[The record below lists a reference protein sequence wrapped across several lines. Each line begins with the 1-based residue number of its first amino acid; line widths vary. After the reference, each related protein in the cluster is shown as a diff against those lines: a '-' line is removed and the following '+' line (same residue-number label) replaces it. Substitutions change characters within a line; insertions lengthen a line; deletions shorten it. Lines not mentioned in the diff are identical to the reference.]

1 MTIIVDRN
9 QRSTKKRKA
18 SAIEEIV
25 LQLELDKTHLLW
37 KTTEQPA
44 TPSTVA
50 GSPLVGDPPPLHRCS
65 KTHSFNVDSELDTD
79 DFTIW
84 SVSSAASSLSFC
96 RARKDSQHST
106 TSSKKSVT
114 FSDDENETIAIPCR
128 RDEQDGHEA
137 DNELSTSGTDDDL
150 VQHEHH
156 RHGHDHLN
164 FASKLSPSM
173 HSVFHFG
180 MFFDDI
186 GNGHGFVF
194 VGAIVCFFGLLLRMF
209 IDDMISIRSGGGG
222 TVDASG
228 SANAN
233 AHQILW
239 LLFDVSLAYAV
250 GFNGSSFFI
259 DEELCTNRI
268 QPSRGQDNLMMIKK
282 NKMLQF

>member
-44 TPSTVA
+44 TPSTAA

-65 KTHSFNVDSELDTD
+65 KTHSFNVDSELDSD
-79 DFTIW
+79 DFTIS
-84 SVSSAASSLSFC
+84 SVSSAACSLSFC

-106 TSSKKSVT
+106 TSSSKKSVT

-137 DNELSTSGTDDDL
+137 DNELSLSGTDDL

-156 RHGHDHLN
+156 HHHGHDHLN
-164 FASKLSPSM
+164 FASM
-173 HSVFHFG
+173 HPAFHFG

-194 VGAIVCFFGLLLRMF
+194 VGAIVCFLGLLLRMF
-209 IDDMISIRSGGGG
+209 IDDMVSFGGGG

-228 SANAN
+228 SANA
-233 AHQILW
+233 HQILW
-239 LLFDVSLAYAV
+239 LLCDVSLAYAV

-268 QPSRGQDNLMMIKK
+268 SPSRGQHNLMMIKK
-282 NKMLQF
+282 NKMLPNV